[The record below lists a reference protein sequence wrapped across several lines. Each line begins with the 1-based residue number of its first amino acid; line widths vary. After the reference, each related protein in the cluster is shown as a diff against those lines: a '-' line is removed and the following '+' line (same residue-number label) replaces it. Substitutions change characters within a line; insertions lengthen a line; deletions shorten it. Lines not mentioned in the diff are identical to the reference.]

1 MICVKGH
8 TVPDSHMVCPACT
21 AQAGAEGFRGLQAE
35 FLRKAAKGEWSYSLR
50 VAFRVAKDDPRHV
63 LMYLSPTRTFCG
75 RELEQRPQIKYE
87 HYNEETLAK
96 VCAGC
101 RMEIA
106 SIMREVAP

>member
-21 AQAGAEGFRGLQAE
+21 AQAGAEGFRSLQAE
-35 FLRKAAKGEWSYSLR
+35 FLRKAAKGEWPYSLR
-50 VAFRVAKDDPRHV
+50 VAYRVAKNDVRHV
-63 LMYLSPTRTFCG
+63 LMYSSVTRTFCG
-75 RELEQRPQIKYE
+75 KELEQRPHIKYE
-87 HYNEETLAK
+87 RYCDETLAK

-106 SIMREVAP
+106 SIMREAAP